1 MIGPEAN
8 CDDPAAVGV
17 RVGVGAGFGV
27 VPLGVLV
34 MGTVGGSGDWNKP
47 CPRLLLSMGQVSVEL
62 RAEGSDTSVG
72 RDGVVATGG
81 REEEEEEMIE
91 TQSDRKVNR
100 VMQWN
105 RQDSVW

>member
-17 RVGVGAGFGV
+17 GVGVGAGAGFGV

-34 MGTVGGSGDWNKP
+34 MGTVGGSGDWNEP

-62 RAEGSDTSVG
+62 RAEGSDTGVG
-72 RDGVVATGG
+72 RDGVVAKGGG
-81 REEEEEEMIE
+81 RR
-91 TQSDRKVNR
+91 RKR
-100 VMQWN
+100 K
-105 RQDSVW
+105 